1 MLAMEFSQRLA
12 TLRKGHNLTQQQLA
26 DRVGVH
32 LTQIQ
37 RYESG
42 ATQPSLE
49 IIRQLAIAL
58 SVSADMLLFD
68 ESERGP
74 QEDLRLQ
81 FEAISQFDEDDRM
94 LAKGVLEGLILKHQA
109 KQSMMRQLQ
118 AAKKE
123 RS

>member
-1 MLAMEFSQRLA
+1 
-12 TLRKGHNLTQQQLA
+12 
-26 DRVGVH
+26 
-32 LTQIQ
+32 
-37 RYESG
+37 
-42 ATQPSLE
+42 
-49 IIRQLAIAL
+49 
-58 SVSADMLLFD
+58 MLLFD